1 VTAADLRDV
10 DDLCRLAVVA
20 RRLGCHIHV
29 PEIDRGLWELIEL
42 AGVVDVVRACPATA
56 SGRDRR
62 AVPETYDA

>member
-1 VTAADLRDV
+1 
-10 DDLCRLAVVA
+10 
-20 RRLGCHIHV
+20 V